1 MKQMNVFVS
10 HFAILLVHEL
20 VFIILTSLDT
30 NNQSKLINLVI
41 KHKSTL
47 VISTIHDLWKIFDL
61 YYHYLYFLKII
72 L

>member
-1 MKQMNVFVS
+1 MNVFVS

-47 VISTIHDLWKIFDL
+47 VISTIHDL
-61 YYHYLYFLKII
+61 
-72 L
+72 